1 MFNKQSD
8 TLRYSLIHCR
18 LIAITLAIAVL
29 AVGVSGEEGSA
40 AVSGKRQPKLFY
52 ISSSTTTST
61 FSTNTICF
69 KSSGTTF
76 AACTKRKRKRDIM
89 SELIQDAPESIKPSR
104 NSRMDE
110 DGLEDVL
117 EAVEKKRRTDIVDDA
132 LHKENEIRISPSVNE
147 DRGDMEE
154 THNLRDPRFLTM
166 CNLKS

>member
-1 MFNKQSD
+1 M
-8 TLRYSLIHCR
+8 
-18 LIAITLAIAVL
+18 
-29 AVGVSGEEGSA
+29 
-40 AVSGKRQPKLFY
+40 FY
-52 ISSSTTTST
+52 ISSATKTST
-61 FSTNTICF
+61 LSTRFLPPSPELTFHLLFVSTICF

-110 DGLEDVL
+110 EELEDVL
-117 EAVEKKRRTDIVDDA
+117 EAVEKKRRTDIVDDV

-147 DRGDMEE
+147 DRDDMEE

>member
-29 AVGVSGEEGSA
+29 AVGVNGEEGSE
-40 AVSGKRQPKLFY
+40 AVSGRRQPKLFY

-76 AACTKRKRKRDIM
+76 AACTKRKRKRDTM

-110 DGLEDVL
+110 EELEDVL
-117 EAVEKKRRTDIVDDA
+117 EAVEKET
-132 LHKENEIRISPSVNE
+132 ENQ
-147 DRGDMEE
+147 
-154 THNLRDPRFLTM
+154 RDPKFLLYWATLTSTSTSTSYTATQTLYSLE
-166 CNLKS
+166 CTPTAFGTSLC